1 MGHGMGQTNR
11 SANLS
16 NNSLPKNAKKSG
28 NLAVSGQIWLRGKD
42 LNQRPPGYE
51 IDYAC
56 KMGQKAM
63 NLFDITTLFWKLAN
77 LLECSK
83 IAT

>member
-1 MGHGMGQTNR
+1 M
-11 SANLS
+11 
-16 NNSLPKNAKKSG
+16 
-28 NLAVSGQIWLRGKD
+28 D
-42 LNQRPPGYE
+42 LKQELTDYE

-56 KMGQKAM
+56 KMGEKAM